1 MTEDPL
7 VGIPERK
14 EATMP
19 DEKPRRRRLAT
30 ATAIGAA
37 AIAGALLAIP
47 TAGLAQESTT
57 STTAVEEEAPDTTTD
72 TTVAEE
78 PAAPSED
85 RQRGDHPDGECEE
98 RADDGETSADT

>member
-1 MTEDPL
+1 MCSE
-7 VGIPERK
+7 GIPEK
-14 EATMP
+14 GGTMP

-30 ATAIGAA
+30 ATAVGAA

-57 STTAVEEEAPDTTTD
+57 STTAVEDGAPDTTTD

-78 PAAPSED
+78 PDAPSED
-85 RQRGDHPDGECEE
+85 RPQGGPRDGECEE
-98 RADDGETSADT
+98 HADEGETSADT